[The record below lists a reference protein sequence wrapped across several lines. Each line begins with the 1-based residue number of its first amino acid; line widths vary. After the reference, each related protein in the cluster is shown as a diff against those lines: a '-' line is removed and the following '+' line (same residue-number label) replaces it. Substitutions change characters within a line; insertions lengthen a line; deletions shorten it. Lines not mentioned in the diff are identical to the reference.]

1 MSGSSESF
9 GRRTSSSWG
18 ACAAVSCEESRA
30 RSAPKGPF
38 YPLPAGPEGP
48 APVRPRRALE
58 GPVVWSGIARVGRLL
73 ANLQP
78 APPGD
83 WRPAEDRRTGSRRS
97 CSSGRRAARKELRE
111 GRPSTCG
118 CEQPAGEHL
127 GANRSAQRR
136 SRLPAHPSPAVRLRG
151 SCGLLRCLVA
161 SAAPHSVNQPVL
173 RGRREIRPPG
183 RGAWTLPQSALA
195 GGPGAGP
202 RGRGLRRCS
211 PAEAGGLL
219 RSHPEGWPGRCHEWG
234 EPHPDPEGPGSDSA
248 RRKRRG
254 SWRLAR
260 RRTGPGGRHAL
271 RHVLRS
277 PVGGPPKREP
287 DLQLLPAFHLP

>member
-1 MSGSSESF
+1 MSGSSDSV
-9 GRRTSSSWG
+9 GRRTSIRGG
-18 ACAAVSCEESRA
+18 ACTAEAARSPVPGWPRRA
-30 RSAPKGPF
+30 RST
-38 YPLPAGPEGP
+38 LPARPEGP
-48 APVRPRRALE
+48 VPVRPRQAFE
-58 GPVVWSGIARVGRLL
+58 GPVVWSGIARVGRLS

-97 CSSGRRAARKELRE
+97 CSSRRRTARKELRE
-111 GRPSTCG
+111 GRPFACG

-127 GANRSAQRR
+127 GANRPVQRR
-136 SRLPAHPSPAVRLRG
+136 SRLPAHPSPAVRFRG
-151 SCGLLRCLVA
+151 SGGLLRCLVA
-161 SAAPHSVNQPVL
+161 SAAPRSVNRPVL
-173 RGRREIRPPG
+173 RGWRGIRPPG
-183 RGAWTLPQSALA
+183 RGARTLPRSTLA
-195 GGPGAGP
+195 GGSGTGP
-202 RGRGLRRCS
+202 RGRGLQRCS

-219 RSHPEGWPGRCHEWG
+219 RSHPEGWPDRCREWG
-234 EPHPDPEGPGSDSA
+234 EPHPDPEDPGSDSA

-260 RRTGPGGRHAL
+260 RRAGPEGRHAL

-287 DLQLLPAFHLP
+287 DLRLLPALRLP